1 VAANLA
7 GADPNR
13 TGWMAMAFGWTI
25 FVIPF
30 LFVYSG
36 TLLMKGDPLFIV
48 IDSVTAVIGVWL
60 ISAAVMGYSVR
71 HLRIGDR
78 LVYGLAGFFL
88 LLPVGAFAQARWFNI
103 VGAAIAVALFVW
115 ERARRKAAEPEATA
129 APAAVAPV
137 APSPAN
143 PTDRALLDRMGVRG
157 TGEGE

>member
-1 VAANLA
+1 
-7 GADPNR
+7 
-13 TGWMAMAFGWTI
+13 
-25 FVIPF
+25 
-30 LFVYSG
+30 
-36 TLLMKGDPLFIV
+36 
-48 IDSVTAVIGVWL
+48 
-60 ISAAVMGYSVR
+60 
-71 HLRIGDR
+71 
-78 LVYGLAGFFL
+78 
-88 LLPVGAFAQARWFNI
+88 